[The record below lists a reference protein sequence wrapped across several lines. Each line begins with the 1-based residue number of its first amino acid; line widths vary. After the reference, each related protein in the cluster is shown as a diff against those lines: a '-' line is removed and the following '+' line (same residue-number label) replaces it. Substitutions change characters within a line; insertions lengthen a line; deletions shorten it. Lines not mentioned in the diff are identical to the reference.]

1 MFDDNAAKREVLSLK
16 VDCINK
22 DTCKWTGELRELEV
36 GLENNQFFHY
46 NNIIFGILKF
56 IYFPI
61 DFRNT
66 LKTAITSTSSAR
78 KAVTHRT

>member
-36 GLENNQFFHY
+36 GLENNHLFHY
-46 NNIIFGILKF
+46 DSSIFGILNF
-56 IYFPI
+56 IFF
-61 DFRNT
+61 DRFLETR
-66 LKTAITSTSSAR
+66 
-78 KAVTHRT
+78 

>member
-36 GLENNQFFHY
+36 GLGNNHLFHY
-46 NNIIFGILKF
+46 NSSVFDILKLF
-56 IYFPI
+56 FLM

-66 LKTAITSTSSAR
+66 LKTVITSTSSAR